1 MGVSRFMF
9 LFFIKKKEDSIKAI
23 NATGF
28 FPYIKQVGRSCVFLI
43 PIGFDSV
50 YPQDEESINL
60 RTKHHLE
67 SPPNPAVAMETASII

>member
-1 MGVSRFMF
+1 M
-9 LFFIKKKEDSIKAI
+9 LQD
-23 NATGF
+23 F
-28 FPYIKQVGRSCVFLI
+28 FPYIKQIGRSCVFLI

-60 RTKHHLE
+60 RTKPHLE